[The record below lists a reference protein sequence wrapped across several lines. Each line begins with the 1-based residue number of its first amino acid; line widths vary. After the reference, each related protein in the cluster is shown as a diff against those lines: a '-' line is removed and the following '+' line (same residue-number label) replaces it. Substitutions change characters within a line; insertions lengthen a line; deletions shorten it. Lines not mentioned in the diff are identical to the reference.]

1 MARKKGAKE
10 KVRWI
15 AADDEI
21 FATCT
26 DSVLGSMFLRG
37 FAEYPDGSFK
47 FLRRGSPE
55 ESRAKEALIQTLY
68 ADVLPYSESVSS
80 ALSSHQKSRLG
91 EVTLLLQELAR
102 LFSERENPFAG
113 GQRKLVLHERGNK
126 RQPHRA
132 RDRCVAEFIAQQL
145 RAGRDMES
153 TVARARELYG
163 GSRDYIF
170 RVWKKRGEDAKKY
183 LAAESWPAD
192 RPW

>member
-15 AADDEI
+15 TADDEI
-21 FATCT
+21 FATCN
-26 DSVLGSMFLRG
+26 SVLASLFLRG
-37 FAEYPDGSFK
+37 FDEYPDGSFK

-55 ESRAKEALIQTLY
+55 ESRAREALIQTLY
-68 ADVLPYSESVSS
+68 ADVLPYSESVS
-80 ALSSHQKSRLG
+80 AVLSPHQKSRLG

-102 LFSERENPFAG
+102 LFSERENPFSG
-113 GQRKLVLHERGNK
+113 GQRRLVLQERSNK
-126 RQPHRA
+126 RQSHRA
-132 RDRCVAEFIAQQL
+132 RDRCVAEFIAKQL
-145 RAGRDMES
+145 HAGRDMES

-183 LAAESWPAD
+183 LGAESWPAD